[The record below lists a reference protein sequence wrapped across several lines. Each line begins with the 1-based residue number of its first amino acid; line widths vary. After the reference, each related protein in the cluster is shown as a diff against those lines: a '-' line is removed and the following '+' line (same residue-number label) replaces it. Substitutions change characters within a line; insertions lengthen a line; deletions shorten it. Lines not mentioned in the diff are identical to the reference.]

1 MSSNDTSSSTNG
13 QANDDAGTTDA
24 ITATIQSVS
33 ELGEQLKSVVMGS
46 CNGQINTIDTQIT
59 PSSQL
64 NKETSLSSE
73 DFEQDTGENDDSSL
87 LQLQGSGPLNI
98 FSDVIN
104 IDDDEIVDKRKP
116 RIETSPNFS
125 SLEETLAAA
134 NKPWFAPRSSIAMHE
149 SRSIDSNFADDLS
162 MNELEYDDSG
172 SSAGMSSLESDSS
185 HGYRSYPSSPKSSPD
200 KLKNTEV
207 EIIKDSDEASS
218 DSKKDSQS
226 HDSKLRERLNTEDT
240 TASTQTRRRRE
251 KRLKPVQIPQPS
263 NFVKMNKK
271 NKKQES
277 DFHPLLHLSTISNAH
292 DGPIW
297 AAEFSKDGKYLATA
311 GKDAVIKIWEIA
323 PERKDNSL
331 SSLVE
336 RFGGALK
343 SGKQKKNK
351 NEDEFSAL
359 AIEIEMIHNRP
370 LQTYRSHKKDIVDL
384 SWSSTGF
391 LISGSLDKTAKLWH
405 PSVTT
410 CLHSFKH
417 PDAVT
422 SVCFHPKEDRYF
434 LTGGFDKKIRV
445 WNIPNGRVAGWAPTP
460 NAITACR
467 YHLDGNSI
475 AAGILDGRVFIY
487 TIPQTNE
494 PNKLKLS
501 YHTQITTKQKVKKQG
516 KKVTGLSF
524 LQNLSDDKVVGE
536 PKSPHAKRKS
546 TLSNAVKYMKNVRK
560 KKKVQQQL
568 LVTTNDSRLRLVG
581 LKDFCMVRKYKG
593 HSNTSLQIKARFS
606 ESGEFIICGSETK
619 GACVIWNTA
628 TRRNPLNVNVT
639 GLKMYDKVKGNEW
652 FQATETQ
659 IVTDAMFFPSAS
671 CKTSI
676 LNSGLFPTIH
686 SLTNINHDFSAAA
699 ILTCDY
705 EGSIRV
711 FMRKSCFD
719 QVSHAAGPSGYLT
732 P

>member
-1 MSSNDTSSSTNG
+1 
-13 QANDDAGTTDA
+13 
-24 ITATIQSVS
+24 
-33 ELGEQLKSVVMGS
+33 
-46 CNGQINTIDTQIT
+46 
-59 PSSQL
+59 
-64 NKETSLSSE
+64 
-73 DFEQDTGENDDSSL
+73 
-87 LQLQGSGPLNI
+87 
-98 FSDVIN
+98 
-104 IDDDEIVDKRKP
+104 
-116 RIETSPNFS
+116 
-125 SLEETLAAA
+125 
-134 NKPWFAPRSSIAMHE
+134 
-149 SRSIDSNFADDLS
+149 
-162 MNELEYDDSG
+162 
-172 SSAGMSSLESDSS
+172 
-185 HGYRSYPSSPKSSPD
+185 
-200 KLKNTEV
+200 
-207 EIIKDSDEASS
+207 
-218 DSKKDSQS
+218 
-226 HDSKLRERLNTEDT
+226 
-240 TASTQTRRRRE
+240 
-251 KRLKPVQIPQPS
+251 
-263 NFVKMNKK
+263 
-271 NKKQES
+271 
-277 DFHPLLHLSTISNAH
+277 
-292 DGPIW
+292 
-297 AAEFSKDGKYLATA
+297 
-311 GKDAVIKIWEIA
+311 
-323 PERKDNSL
+323 
-331 SSLVE
+331 
-336 RFGGALK
+336 
-343 SGKQKKNK
+343 
-351 NEDEFSAL
+351 
-359 AIEIEMIHNRP
+359 
-370 LQTYRSHKKDIVDL
+370 
-384 SWSSTGF
+384 
-391 LISGSLDKTAKLWH
+391 
-405 PSVTT
+405 
-410 CLHSFKH
+410 
-417 PDAVT
+417 
-422 SVCFHPKEDRYF
+422 VCFHPKEDRYF

-560 KKKVQQQL
+560 KKKAQQQL